1 MIEALFRCVRAFS
14 FTCVIM
20 NAMREIVYA
29 LSLIAVLG
37 AAVYIPA
44 FAQYGGSPGGGAQVA
59 TPEQIKQCTQ
69 LGIPVFACTENTIL
83 AKERITSAQQTGAYG
98 SGTAMLGRTFGEMGT
113 FVAIIGTIFGGVAA
127 AFFVMSRKKKEE
139 SVIKSR

>member
-14 FTCVIM
+14 FTCVTI
-20 NAMREIVYA
+20 NAMRKITYA

-44 FAQYGGSPGGGAQVA
+44 FAQYTGPPGGGAQTA
-59 TPEQIKQCTQ
+59 TPEQLKQCTQ
-69 LGIPVFACTENTIL
+69 LGIPQFACTENTIL
-83 AKERITSAQQTGAYG
+83 AKERVTEAQKSGAYG
-98 SGTAMLGRTFGEMGT
+98 SGTAMLGGTFGEMGT
-113 FVAIIGTIFGGVAA
+113 FVVIIGAIFGSVAA

-139 SVIKSR
+139 TVIKSR